1 MSEFISLRCWSISFW
16 TFSETDWPLVA
27 CAIACNLR
35 MSICFITEST
45 SLCVWATSSSC
56 LTEASVGGGGTLGDG
71 DGDGDGLPTA
81 RTNDEQRVRMR
92 STRINM
98 AIVKLDRR
106 WAG

>member
-27 CAIACNLR
+27 CAIACNMR

-56 LTEASVGGGGTLGDG
+56 LTEVSVGGGGALA
-71 DGDGDGLPTA
+71 DGDGDGLSAA
-81 RTNDEQRVRMR
+81 RTSDEQRVRMKR
-92 STRINM
+92 TRM
-98 AIVKLDRR
+98 TMSSVRLD
-106 WAG
+106 

>member
-27 CAIACNLR
+27 CAIACNMR

-56 LTEASVGGGGTLGDG
+56 LTEASVGAGGALA
-71 DGDGDGLPTA
+71 DGDGDGLSAA
-81 RTNDEQRVRMR
+81 RTSDEQTVRMKT
-92 STRINM
+92 TRM
-98 AIVKLDRR
+98 TMSSVRLDRR
-106 WAG
+106 HSG